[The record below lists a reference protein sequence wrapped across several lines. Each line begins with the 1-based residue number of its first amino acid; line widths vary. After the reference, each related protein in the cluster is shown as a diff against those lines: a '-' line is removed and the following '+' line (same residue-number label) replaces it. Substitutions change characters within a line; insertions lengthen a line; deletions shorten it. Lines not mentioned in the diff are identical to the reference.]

1 MLTLQ
6 SAGFQGEDERRPT
19 TSLDPENW
27 QALRDQGH
35 RMLDDM
41 LDHLESLRERPLW
54 QPAPSSARALFDEEL
69 PAEPMELAE
78 VHAMFRDNI
87 LPYGGGNIHPGFMGW
102 VQGGGTVA
110 GMLAEMLAAGLNA
123 NLGGRDHMPIQVERQ
138 IAAWARDMFSFP
150 KSAGGLFLTGASQA
164 NFVAV
169 LLARTKAL
177 GAAARTQ
184 GVASGPR
191 LVAYT
196 SSEVHG
202 CVPRA
207 MEMAGIGSD
216 NLRRIAV
223 NALGQMDVA
232 ALQTQIARD
241 LEAGNQPFLIVGT
254 AGTVNTGAVDD
265 LIALRKIADT
275 HDLHFHIDGA
285 LGALGVLS
293 EELAPL
299 FAGIETCDSLAFDFH
314 KWGQVPYDAG
324 FLLVRDSELQR
335 ETFASQSA
343 YLTRAKTGLAGGDWW
358 PCDYGPDLSRG
369 FRALKTWFTIK
380 TYGLRAIGDSIK
392 ANCLLARRLGQRIE
406 NEPALRLLAP
416 VALNIV
422 CFSYSGRGG
431 NVPAEINARIVERL
445 HAEGSVAPSLTLID
459 GRPAIRAAIVNHRTH
474 HSDIDALVRSV
485 LKFGSQEEFAP

>member
-1 MLTLQ
+1 
-6 SAGFQGEDERRPT
+6 
-19 TSLDPENW
+19 
-27 QALRDQGH
+27 
-35 RMLDDM
+35 MLDDM
-41 LDHLESLRERPLW
+41 LDHLETLRERPLW
-54 QPAPSSARALFDEEL
+54 QPAPSSTRALFNEGL
-69 PAEPMELAE
+69 PVEPMELAD

-87 LPYGGGNIHPGFMGW
+87 LPYGSGNIHPGFMGW

-110 GMLAEMLAAGLNA
+110 GMLADMLAAGLNA

-138 IAAWARDMFSFP
+138 IAAWARDLFSFP

-177 GAAARTQ
+177 GASARAQGISAAPQ
-184 GVASGPR
+184 

-216 NLRRIAV
+216 HLRRIAV
-223 NALGQMDVA
+223 NAVGQMDIA
-232 ALQTQIARD
+232 ALQLQIARD
-241 LEAGNQPFLIVGT
+241 LEAGHKPFLLVGT

-265 LIALRKIADT
+265 LMALRKIADA

-293 EELAPL
+293 DVLAPL

-335 ETFASQSA
+335 ETFAAQSA
-343 YLTRAKTGLAGGDWW
+343 YLTRATTGLAAGDWW

-380 TYGLRAIGDSIK
+380 TYGLKALGDSIE
-392 ANCLLARRLGQRIE
+392 ANCALARQLAQRIE

-416 VALNIV
+416 VGLNVV
-422 CFSYSGRGG
+422 CFSYSGSSG
-431 NVPAEINARIVERL
+431 NLPVEINARIVEQL
-445 HAEGSVAPSLTLID
+445 QAEGFVAPSLTLVD

-474 HSDIDALVRSV
+474 QSDIDALVRGV

>member
-1 MLTLQ
+1 
-6 SAGFQGEDERRPT
+6 
-19 TSLDPENW
+19 
-27 QALRDQGH
+27 
-35 RMLDDM
+35 MLDDM
-41 LDHLESLRERPLW
+41 LDHLETLRERPLW
-54 QPAPSSARALFDEEL
+54 QAAPPSTRALFNEGL
-69 PAEPMELAE
+69 PVEPMELAD
-78 VHAMFRDNI
+78 VHAVFREHI
-87 LPYGGGNIHPGFMGW
+87 LPYGSGNIHPGFMGW

-110 GMLAEMLAAGLNA
+110 GMLAEMLAAGLNS

-138 IAAWARDMFSFP
+138 IAAWARDLFSFP
-150 KSAGGLFLTGASQA
+150 ETAGGLFLTGASQA

-177 GAAARTQ
+177 GASARAQ
-184 GVASGPR
+184 GVSAGPQ

-216 NLRRIAV
+216 HLRRIAV
-223 NALGQMDVA
+223 NAIGQMDIA
-232 ALQTQIARD
+232 ALGQQIARD
-241 LEAGNQPFLIVGT
+241 LEAGHKPFLLVGT

-265 LIALRKIADT
+265 LTALRKIADA

-293 EELAPL
+293 EALAPT

-335 ETFASQSA
+335 ETFAAQSS
-343 YLTRAKTGLAGGDWW
+343 YLTRAATGLAAGDWW

-380 TYGLRAIGDSIK
+380 TYGLKALGDSME
-392 ANCLLARRLGQRIE
+392 ANCALARQLGQRIE
-406 NEPALRLLAP
+406 DEPALRLLAP
-416 VALNIV
+416 VTLNVV
-422 CFSYSGRGG
+422 CLSYSGRDS
-431 NVPAEINARIVERL
+431 NLPAEINARIVEQL
-445 HAEGSVAPSLTLID
+445 QAEGFVAPSLTLVD

-474 HSDIDALVRSV
+474 QSDIDALVRGV
-485 LKFGSQEEFAP
+485 LKFGSQEESAP